1 MQIAYKTIGAGQI
14 KPMPNGDHID
24 LCAAERVEM
33 KAGEF
38 KIISLGVAMQLPEG
52 YEAHVL
58 PRSSTFKRW
67 GILMVNSMGIIDN
80 SYCGDNDIWGFP
92 ALAMRDTVIEAGDRI
107 AQFRIVK
114 KMPPVQFRKVAT
126 MGNVNRSGFG
136 STGER

>member
-33 KAGEF
+33 KAGEAR
-38 KIISLGVAMQLPEG
+38 IISLGVAMQLPEG

-92 ALAMRDTVIEAGDRI
+92 ALATRDTVIEAGDRI

-114 KMPPVQFRKVAT
+114 KMPLVQFQLVDKL
-126 MGNVNRSGFG
+126 GNKDRGGFG
-136 STGER
+136 SSGVR